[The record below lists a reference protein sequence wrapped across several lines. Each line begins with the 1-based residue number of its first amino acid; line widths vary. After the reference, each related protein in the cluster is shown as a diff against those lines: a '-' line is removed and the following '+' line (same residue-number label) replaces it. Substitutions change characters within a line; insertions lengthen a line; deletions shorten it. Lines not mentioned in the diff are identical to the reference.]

1 MNKSYE
7 LMTFVICGTL
17 ILISVVIAIGYYNI
31 NDRALMSKNISEA
44 VAKGM
49 DPLSVRCSYTHSTDT
64 VCVAYAASKKQYEG
78 V

>member
-7 LMTFVICGTL
+7 VITIILCVAAV
-17 ILISVVIAIGYYNI
+17 LISIIVSVGYYNI

-44 VAKGM
+44 VVKGM

-64 VCVAYAASKKQYEG
+64 VCVAYASSKK
-78 V
+78 